1 MNIFTKIWTKIKRK
15 WTKIRL
21 RPIRV
26 FCFHHVSDEYDP
38 LTMWECDW
46 TSTSMFMQSIE
57 NLRRH
62 GYVFISL
69 QQAQSHLKNDW
80 FRFKKYAV
88 LTADDGYKSILN
100 ILSWLEEQRIPI
112 TLFVNTKYLD
122 GQSWSEINEEQAK
135 RAKQNVEML
144 SEVCPKLYLTIDE
157 FKKVAATPNVTIGMH
172 GHEHLDATQES
183 IVVFKRNVQLCQNA
197 LKDIPHTIPYF
208 AYSWGRHNEAA
219 DKVLKEMNL
228 IPVLVNGTDNYN
240 NPDIIDRK
248 AIDGKQL

>member
-1 MNIFTKIWTKIKRK
+1 MNIFSKIWTKIKRK

-21 RPIRV
+21 QPIRV

-46 TSTSMFMQSIE
+46 TSTSMFKQSIE

-62 GYVFISL
+62 GYVFVSL

-88 LTADDGYKSILN
+88 LTADDGYKSLKN
-100 ILSWLEEQRIPI
+100 ILPWLEKEKIPI
-112 TLFVNTKYLD
+112 TLFINAHYMD
-122 GQSWSEINEEQAK
+122 GKSWSIQQEEQSK
-135 RAKQNVEML
+135 RVQSSVDMLALASQIYLSYEEIAAFTSPLVSIASHGYDHSDATKQ
-144 SEVCPKLYLTIDE
+144 TISE
-157 FKKVAATPNVTIGMH
+157 FKYNVSACVKLLELH
-172 GHEHLDATQES
+172 P
-183 IVVFKRNVQLCQNA
+183 CY
-197 LKDIPHTIPYF
+197 IPYHAF
-208 AYSWGRHNEAA
+208 TWGRATNET
-219 DKVLKEMNL
+219 VSLLQTMQL
-228 IPVLVNGTDNYN
+228 TPVFCSGADNYN